1 MLKSAILS
9 GCVIAICSS
18 IVDYSVIS
26 EKLRKQIM
34 SIISLILIIVVAT
47 KLLSIDADSLAN
59 ELMHEYSVE
68 YSNGQPVPVI
78 SEAVEEETVSKLS
91 EYLYNGLQRL
101 GIIAQDIRIEL
112 DISSDNLIEVSKTT
126 IVLSKADSESGDKVK
141 SFVSNELRQGEV
153 TVVVE
158 ECDG

>member
-59 ELMHEYSVE
+59 ELIHEYSVE
-68 YSNGQPVPVI
+68 YSNGQTVPVI
-78 SEAVEEETVSKLS
+78 SEAVEEETVSKLC

-126 IVLSKADSESGDKVK
+126 IVLSKADNESGDKVK

-153 TVVVE
+153 IVVVE